1 MEDCEIGK
9 PRILVIEDNPGFA
22 ELVCVLARKAIPE
35 VDCIHVPLLKDGL
48 EILNSHPFK
57 YFNAVVMDLNL
68 PDTTL
73 NSLFALHELYR
84 IPHGASV
91 IVLTGSEDYSDEA
104 RQYGVRTYL
113 LKQKASDAVIQQV
126 LREACIR
133 GQ

>member
-1 MEDCEIGK
+1 
-9 PRILVIEDNPGFA
+9 
-22 ELVCVLARKAIPE
+22 
-35 VDCIHVPLLKDGL
+35 
-48 EILNSHPFK
+48 
-57 YFNAVVMDLNL
+57 MDLNL

-73 NSLFALHELYR
+73 NSLFVLHEIYR

-91 IVLTGSEDYSDEA
+91 IVLTGGEDYSDEA

-113 LKQKASDAVIQQV
+113 LKQKASNEMIQQV